1 MKAIVLREPEGPKN
15 LRYEEVEI
23 PKPKADEVLIKLHYA
38 ALNRRDV
45 FISYGRYPRTKL
57 PSILGS
63 DGAGEVVARGENV
76 KNVEEGSRVVIN
88 PGLAWGDQEAHPGPN
103 FHILGM
109 PVDGTFAEYVV
120 VPAAQVYPKPE
131 HLTWEEAAALPLA
144 GVTAYR
150 AVVTRG
156 QVQAGE
162 TVLIS
167 GIGSGVAL
175 YALQM
180 ALAKGANVYVTSGSD
195 EKIERAIRLG
205 AAGGVNYRKEGWVK
219 RLREMIG
226 GADLI
231 VDGVAG
237 PGFTQLIE
245 VTNPGGR
252 IVSYGATNG
261 SVPELIMRGVF
272 SRQMD
277 IRGTTMGSPRDF
289 ANMLEL
295 YAKHQLRPVIDRRYP
310 LEEAAEAMLRME
322 QGLNFGK
329 ITLKI
334 VDS

>member
-1 MKAIVLREPEGPKN
+1 MKAIVLKEAGGPKN
-15 LRYEEVEI
+15 LLYHEVET
-23 PKPKADEVLIKLHYA
+23 PEPKADAVLVKLRYA

-45 FISYGRYPRTKL
+45 FVAYGRYRGMKL
-57 PSILGS
+57 PSILGA
-63 DGAGEVVARGENV
+63 DGSGEVVARGENV
-76 KNVEEGSRVVIN
+76 MNVEVGSHVVIN
-88 PGLAWGDQEAHPGPN
+88 PGLMWGEREAYPSPK

-109 PVDGTFAEYVV
+109 PVDGTFAQYIA
-120 VPAAQVYPKPE
+120 VPASQVYPKPE
-131 HLTWEEAAALPLA
+131 YLTWEEAAALPLA

-156 QVQAGE
+156 QVQPGE
-162 TVLIS
+162 TVLIP

-180 ALAKGANVYVTSGSD
+180 ALVKGAKVYVTSGSD
-195 EKIERAIRLG
+195 EKIERAIQLG
-205 AAGGVNYRKEGWVK
+205 AAGGVNYRKDGWVK

-261 SVPELIMRGVF
+261 PVPELIMRGVF

-295 YAKHQLRPVIDRRYP
+295 YTKHQLRPVIDRSYP
-310 LEEAAEAMLRME
+310 LEEAAEAMLHME

-329 ITLKI
+329 ITLDI
-334 VDS
+334 PE